1 MSAID
6 RYFKQLGIKPP
17 RAEDAQ
23 RVSSNMRFQLQTTL
37 GFFLRPVTILRGYK
51 RSYFQPDLMAG
62 LTVAVLMLPQAIAF
76 ALIAELPPQYGL
88 YTAIIASIV
97 AGLWGSSNQLQTGPA
112 NTLSILTLSALLTLA
127 APGTP
132 EYLQAARLLA
142 IMVGLFGLVLGIARL
157 GVLVNFVSDSVI
169 IGFTAGA
176 GVLIIVGQVRHLL
189 NLPVPSYPEL
199 SETIRA
205 IGVHLRETHW
215 ISLIIGLSTIM
226 IILVLG
232 RINPKIPGALIA
244 MVLTSLA
251 VWAFSLIDYNV
262 KVVSDLP
269 SSLPSIGELPRF
281 DLSLFSRFST
291 KALAITAIGLV
302 ESISIARVIS
312 SQTRQRLDS
321 NQEFIGQGLA
331 NVAAGLFSGYPCT
344 GSFSRSAVNFQA
356 GARTGLA
363 SAFAGVMVLITM
375 LTLAGW
381 ASYIPLASLSGVL
394 ILTSLRLIDREEM
407 LRIWRGPK
415 GDRLIMVT
423 TLVATLAIPLE
434 IAVLIGVGMS
444 LVYYLLQTSTPRV
457 RAVVPD
463 EDFEYLV
470 SEGDRPACPQLGMIE
485 ILGDLYFGAVHHVE
499 EFIHQ
504 NRINHPD
511 QRFLLLRMHFVEHCD
526 ISGIRAL
533 EGIVQAYQEDGGD
546 VFIARYQKSAMDAM
560 RSTGFYK
567 DLGENHF
574 LTRDEN
580 AIGYLF
586 YNVLDPTICIYE
598 CPVRVFKEC
607 QNLPKQLDYLD
618 ESLFTGMSS
627 DNVEYI
633 EPQKLWQ
640 DLHSPQPPVLI
651 DVREPR
657 EYKHGHIP
665 QAQVIP
671 LPKII
676 GDASLVPQDQRVV
689 LLCRTGRRST
699 KVASFLIERGY
710 ENIVALKGGML
721 AWERAN
727 LLEAIDE

>member
-6 RYFKQLGIKPP
+6 RYFKQIGIKPP

-23 RVSSNMRFQLQTTL
+23 RVSSNMRYQFQVTL

-51 RSYFQPDLMAG
+51 RGYIQPDLMAG

-88 YTAIIASIV
+88 YTAIVASIV

-112 NTLSILTLSALLTLA
+112 NTLSILTLSALLALA

-142 IMVGLFGLVLGIARL
+142 IMVGIFGLVLGIARL

-176 GVLIIVGQVRHLL
+176 GVIIILGQVRHLL

-199 SETIRA
+199 TETMRA
-205 IGVHLRETHW
+205 IGVHLGETHW
-215 ISLIIGLSTIM
+215 ISLIIGLSTILL
-226 IILVLG
+226 ILIVE

-244 MVLTSLA
+244 MVLAALA
-251 VWAFSLIDYNV
+251 VWAFSLSNYDV

-269 SSLPSIGELPRF
+269 SSLPSIGVLPSF
-281 DLSLFSRFST
+281 DLGLFSRFST

-321 NQEFIGQGLA
+321 NQEFVGQGLA
-331 NVAAGLFSGYPCT
+331 NFASGLFSGYPCT

-363 SAFAGVMVLITM
+363 SAFAGGMVLIAM

-434 IAVLIGVGMS
+434 FAVLIGVGMS

-470 SEGDRPACPQLGMIE
+470 SEGDKPACPQLGVIE
-485 ILGDLYFGAVHHVE
+485 IMGDLYFGAVHHVE

-504 NRINHPD
+504 NRANHPD
-511 QRFLLLRMHFVEHCD
+511 QRYLLLRMHFVEHCD

-546 VFIARYQKSAMDAM
+546 VFIARYQKSALDAM

-567 DLGENHF
+567 ELGENHF

-586 YNVLDPTICIYE
+586 YNILDPAICIYE
-598 CPVRVFKEC
+598 CPLRVFEEC
-607 QNLPKQLDYLD
+607 QNLPKRLDYLD
-618 ESLFTGMSS
+618 EKLFHGVPGA
-627 DNVEYI
+627 DIRYI
-633 EPQKLWQ
+633 EPHQLWQ
-640 DLHSPQPPVLI
+640 DLHSSDPPTLI

-657 EYKHGHIP
+657 EYKRGHIP

-676 GDASLVPQDQRVV
+676 GDTSQVPRDGRVV

-699 KVASFLIERGY
+699 KVAGY
-710 ENIVALKGGML
+710 LKGQGFDNIVALRGGML
-721 AWERAN
+721 AWEKAN